1 MPERYRLLKDMTT
14 IPTIALK
21 RKLNNSFLSSKTQSM
36 VTFPQLSIKCLFTV
50 GLFQSGS
57 EKVPPVAFG

>member
-36 VTFPQLSIKCLFTV
+36 VTFPQLSKCLFTV
-50 GLFQSGS
+50 GLFQTGS